1 MLRIILFLLFS
12 CIAEV
17 GLAQSLVTYASLKDN
32 SDLGSDL
39 YLVYVI
45 QNGIRKSSFVYKS
58 VAGTGTTREWGRQQN
73 NSFHFTTFSFSGVV
87 TVEVVKLKS
96 KALSATIRPNRL
108 GIGKVKANYLNMQ
121 SKVRFKLVKAAKVS
135 IEFSDDPD
143 HKNALVIFADTL
155 ENKEDIPVL
164 QKDIFYPT
172 SFSDL
177 LTMPKTASVVY
188 FKPGIYDIGYW
199 DIPTS
204 VKQVYVAGGAYVK
217 GYLHR
222 SSATIKINGRGILS
236 NYGYNFHYPLTAA
249 SGENYKSWYKTIE
262 IEGGTNHVIEGITL
276 VDGTSYNIV
285 AGGKNILIKNVK
297 IHGFRFNNDGISI
310 NGVNNTIS
318 DTFIR
323 SNDDA
328 ITTSVGSNLKIFNC
342 SFWQLQGST
351 IQLGW
356 TAASKSS
363 INISNCDIMHDEA
376 ISSDGNVGFINAMN
390 YTSPTRGAIISDV
403 KVSDIYFDTP
413 ILRFLDIRGDRSFR
427 LADYASSKG
436 EAAWTYQNFYF
447 NNIFFNGKK
456 GVAPLIY
463 LHGFNEKVPLSNFIF
478 KNLFMNNIK
487 VPRNTIMDKK
497 FLNFKN
503 VDGIQ
508 IK

>member
-1 MLRIILFLLFS
+1 MLKIILFLLVS
-12 CIAEV
+12 GIAEV
-17 GLAQSLVTYASLKDN
+17 GLAQSLVTYAPLKGN
-32 SDLGSDL
+32 LNLSSDV
-39 YLVYVI
+39 YLVNVI
-45 QNGIRKSSFVYKS
+45 QNGVKKNSYVYKS
-58 VAGTGTTREWGRQQN
+58 VAGTGNTREWGRQQN
-73 NSFHFTTFSFSGVV
+73 NSFHFTTFSFSGTI
-87 TVEVVKLKS
+87 TVEIVKLKS
-96 KALSATIRPNRL
+96 KALSATLRPNRL
-108 GIGKVKANYLNMQ
+108 GIGQVKASCLNMQ
-121 SKVRFKLVKAAKVS
+121 SKVSFKLVKSAKVS
-135 IEFSDDPD
+135 VEFADDPD

-155 ENKEDIPVL
+155 EKREDIPVI

-172 SFSDL
+172 SFSTL

-188 FKPGIYDIGYW
+188 FKPGIYDIGLW
-199 DIPTS
+199 DIPAN

-222 SSATIKINGRGILS
+222 SVATIKINGRGILS
-236 NYGYNFHYPLTAA
+236 NYGYNFHYPLAA
-249 SGENYKSWYKTIE
+249 TSGENYKSWYKTIE
-262 IEGGTNHVIEGITL
+262 IEGGSNHVIEGVTL

-310 NGVNNTIS
+310 NGADNTIS
-318 DTFIR
+318 NTFIR

-363 INISNCDIMHDEA
+363 INISNCDIMHDAA

-390 YTSPTRGAIISDV
+390 YTSPTKSAIISDV
-403 KVSDIYFDTP
+403 TVSDIYFDTP
-413 ILRFLDIRGDRSFR
+413 ILRFLDIRGDRNFR
-427 LADYASSKG
+427 LADYSSSKG

-456 GVAPLIY
+456 GMTPLIY

-478 KNLFMNNIK
+478 KNLYMNNVK
-487 VPRNTIMDKK
+487 VPRNTMMDKK
-497 FLNFKN
+497 FLHFKN